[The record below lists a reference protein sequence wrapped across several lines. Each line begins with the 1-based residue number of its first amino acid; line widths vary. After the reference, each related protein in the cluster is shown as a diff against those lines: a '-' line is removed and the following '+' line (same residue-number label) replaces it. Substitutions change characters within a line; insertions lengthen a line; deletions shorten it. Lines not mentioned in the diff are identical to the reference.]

1 MRTLIVRVAVVA
13 TVLALGSLAWA
24 QEASSQPV
32 QLRKVIINF
41 TEEVIEGSLDQPDLD
56 VIKARPRTKFESL
69 VKVRTNF
76 RAELLRSAY
85 SL

>member
-1 MRTLIVRVAVVA
+1 MRTLVGRIAVVA
-13 TVLALGSLAWA
+13 TVVALGSTAWA

-56 VIKARPRTKFESL
+56 VIKARPRTRFESL
-69 VKVRTNF
+69 VKVRTHF
-76 RAELLRSAY
+76 RAELLRSVHA
-85 SL
+85 L